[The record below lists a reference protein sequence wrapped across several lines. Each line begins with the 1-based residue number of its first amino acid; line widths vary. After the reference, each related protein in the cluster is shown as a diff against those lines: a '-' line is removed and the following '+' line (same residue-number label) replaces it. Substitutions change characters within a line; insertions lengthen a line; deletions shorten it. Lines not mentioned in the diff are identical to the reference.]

1 MNDNAQLERTSIRV
15 HLTNVVGAGASQ
27 LLLSLLPALEANR
40 NTHVEALYLPDK
52 GPLRGHLPADRET
65 QCVTYRRRLPNAL
78 SRILECTIFG
88 GRFNGTTPLLVL
100 GDLPVRCTAQQVVF
114 VQTTHLVHAST
125 SNSLSSSIK
134 FGIAR
139 LLFALNQRYVS
150 AFIVQTEFMRS
161 ALLAAYPALQGR
173 VHIVAQPVPAWLL
186 ENKEPHHSRPITESS
201 GLKLFYPAAAY
212 PHKNHQLLAQVSD
225 SAQWPLESLLLTLE
239 PSANPSPETEW
250 IKCTDFLS
258 AQQMRQAYADTD
270 ALLFLSLTESY
281 GFPLI
286 EAMFIGLPIICP
298 NLPYARA
305 LCGDQAIYF
314 EASDIQSLRHAC
326 LELKTRLLNGWQP
339 DWRAQINGL
348 PQDWDSVATQ
358 MLEVVRHTKAHSAPD
373 RSAH

>member
-1 MNDNAQLERTSIRV
+1 
-15 HLTNVVGAGASQ
+15 
-27 LLLSLLPALEANR
+27 
-40 NTHVEALYLPDK
+40 
-52 GPLRGHLPADRET
+52 
-65 QCVTYRRRLPNAL
+65 
-78 SRILECTIFG
+78 
-88 GRFNGTTPLLVL
+88 
-100 GDLPVRCTAQQVVF
+100 
-114 VQTTHLVHAST
+114 
-125 SNSLSSSIK
+125 
-134 FGIAR
+134 
-139 LLFALNQRYVS
+139 
-150 AFIVQTEFMRS
+150 
-161 ALLAAYPALQGR
+161 
-173 VHIVAQPVPAWLL
+173 
-186 ENKEPHHSRPITESS
+186 
-201 GLKLFYPAAAY
+201 
-212 PHKNHQLLAQVSD
+212 
-225 SAQWPLESLLLTLE
+225 
-239 PSANPSPETEW
+239 
-250 IKCTDFLS
+250 
-258 AQQMRQAYADTD
+258 MRQAYADTD